1 MQLRSPSP
9 SAALG
14 MISLKHASGIQ
25 FCIASAGWL
34 DCPSSIMIELE
45 AYAVGLRETP
55 SIFPKPELEPPF
67 VGAMPAELRP
77 RSEAWLFG
85 G

>member
-1 MQLRSPSP
+1 
-9 SAALG
+9 
-14 MISLKHASGIQ
+14 
-25 FCIASAGWL
+25 
-34 DCPSSIMIELE
+34 MIELE

-55 SIFPKPELEPPF
+55 NIFPKLELEPPF

-77 RSEAWLFG
+77 RSKTRLLG

>member
-1 MQLRSPSP
+1 
-9 SAALG
+9 
-14 MISLKHASGIQ
+14 
-25 FCIASAGWL
+25 
-34 DCPSSIMIELE
+34 MIELE

-55 SIFPKPELEPPF
+55 SIFPKLELEPPF

-77 RSEAWLFG
+77 RSEAWLLG